1 MKYDKYGDPI
11 IETLRKPDTKTKVA
25 FLVMI
30 AIQCLL
36 VVMNVLVIVIPL
48 LNLYLCFVTAPIYI
62 FMYIT
67 FLKGYTNQKDAV
79 ILPGYCKVAKI
90 LSPVLYLLT
99 TLLAMFSGM

>member
-11 IETLRKPDTKTKVA
+11 VETLSKPNTKTKAA

-30 AIQCLL
+30 AIQLL
-36 VVMNVLVIVIPL
+36 LILLNVLVIVIPM

-79 ILPGYCKVAKI
+79 ILPSYCKVAKI
-90 LSPVLYLLT
+90 LSPVLYLLI
-99 TLLAMFSGM
+99 TLLAVFSGM